1 MDVFLVDGF
10 IVLGTGSVVGQAFS
24 EHPNIR
30 KLGFT
35 GSTPIGKTIMERYIL
50 CVCVCVLWC
59 VCACTCVCVCS
70 HISVLVVC
78 V

>member
-50 CVCVCVLWC
+50 CVCVCVCCDVC
-59 VCACTCVCVCS
+59 VHVHVCVCV
-70 HISVLVVC
+70 HILVC
-78 V
+78 